1 MSNNSPNTNNSSAT
15 YSNQL
20 DSLSNTALQDI
31 ALASAGGAFLLP
43 AIFPVLGVP
52 MGVTMA
58 SEATLGSTAA
68 GIAVL
73 YPNAFTDIESYFK
86 QFSPTEIL
94 LMILGAG
101 TLVIGCSI
109 GLWGLQKHYKKQKVG
124 V

>member
-1 MSNNSPNTNNSSAT
+1 MLNNSPNTNNSPVS

-58 SEATLGSTAA
+58 TQATLGSTAA

-86 QFSPTEIL
+86 QFSPTEVL

-101 TLVIGCSI
+101 ALVVGGSI
-109 GLWGLQKHYKKQKVG
+109 GLWGLQKHYKNKR
-124 V
+124 

>member
-1 MSNNSPNTNNSSAT
+1 MSNNSPNTNNSPAT

-73 YPNAFTDIESYFK
+73 YPNAFTDIEGYFK
-86 QFSPTEIL
+86 QFSPTEVL

-101 TLVIGCSI
+101 TLVIGGSI
-109 GLWGLQKHYKKQKVG
+109 GLWGLQKHYNKQKARG
-124 V
+124 

>member
-1 MSNNSPNTNNSSAT
+1 MSNTSHNVNSNLVS

-43 AIFPVLGVP
+43 AIFPALGVP

-58 SEATLGSTAA
+58 TQATLGSTAA

-73 YPNAFTDIESYFK
+73 YPNAFTDIEGYFK
-86 QFSPTEIL
+86 QFSPTEVL

-101 TLVIGCSI
+101 ALVIGGSI
-109 GLWGLQKHYKKQKVG
+109 GLWGLQKHYKNKR
-124 V
+124 